1 MGSSEPHVS
10 YNKCRNSFLVAKTEI
25 NFLDRV
31 YDPKQTSLGPYKEV
45 GK

>member
-1 MGSSEPHVS
+1 MGNSEPHVS

-31 YDPKQTSLGPYKEV
+31 YDMKQNIIRTLQKG
-45 GK
+45 G